1 MFGSL
6 RNRNSPND
14 SRGERNAVM
23 FAAEGGERNVHK
35 PGNTVFEEED
45 DGDTAFMVKTA
56 VAGILKTI
64 EGENIYLFTG

>member
-1 MFGSL
+1 
-6 RNRNSPND
+6 
-14 SRGERNAVM
+14 M